1 MKKTKE
7 PKIKLNFESCY
18 NYKKLKDE
26 GLIDDEIV
34 RIHTTHNDGPWI
46 MVNTYVIDTSYC
58 WYTEQLEGTI
68 ERIVLMYFINGIPF
82 TFDELED
89 LDKTEADL
97 PMIKTIADLEKRYNT
112 DELYKYYA
120 YLMYEEMHPMV
131 FPIELENPEDLP
143 PDFVEEEEF

>member
-26 GLIDDEIV
+26 GLVDDEIV

-58 WYTEQLEGTI
+58 WYTEQLEDTI